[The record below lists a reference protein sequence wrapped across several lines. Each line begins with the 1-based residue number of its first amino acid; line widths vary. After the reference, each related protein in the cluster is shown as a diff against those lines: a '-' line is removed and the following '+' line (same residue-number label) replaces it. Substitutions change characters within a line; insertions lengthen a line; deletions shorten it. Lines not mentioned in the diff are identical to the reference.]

1 MARPSSTE
9 VVLVGRVPAEVFPE
23 LDSLPNVRAVRLS
36 PAQQDDADRT
46 DQESRAHSFAASVHG
61 PYAVHDTDPLH
72 DVGQAWISYFDESAP
87 VGTLEVAV
95 EALLGRLRRGAAAL
109 PDYFVVVEPES
120 LPVTER
126 HWWLGA
132 VSAAAP
138 SRVVP
143 APATSS
149 GIAHVLGAL
158 PSGGWW
164 PEDQATWLRGLASV
178 IPDRVGRV

>member
-9 VVLVGRVPAEVFPE
+9 VVLVGRVRAEVFAE
-23 LDSLPNVRAVRLS
+23 LDSLLGVRAASVT
-36 PAQQDDADRT
+36 AW
-46 DQESRAHSFAASVHG
+46 QESADVADLAVRARSFAASVHG
-61 PYAVHDTDPLH
+61 PYAVHDLDPLAE
-72 DVGQAWISYFDESAP
+72 VGRAWVAYFEESAP

-95 EALLGRLRRGAAAL
+95 EELLARLRRGTATL
-109 PDYFVVVEPES
+109 PDYFIVVEPES

-132 VSAAAP
+132 VAAAAP

-143 APATSS
+143 APATAS
-149 GIAHVLGAL
+149 GIAHVLAAL

-164 PEDQATWLRGLASV
+164 PDDQSGWLRGLASV